1 MRKNLN
7 LSIQNQ
13 MTDASERSK
22 MKKVLSV
29 SDKEKPIYNIVYEKG
44 FDGLQE
50 ACKELD
56 LANRK
61 ICIIS
66 DSDVAKHYLNAVEE
80 QLSKIADFVTS
91 FVFTAGES
99 SKNIDTVQK
108 AYEHLIL
115 NQFDRNDMLVALG
128 GGVVG
133 DLTGFTAAT
142 YLRGIRFIQI
152 PTSLL
157 AMVDSSVGGKTG
169 IDFLKYK
176 NMVGAFYQPKLVY
189 MNSSVLHTLPEE
201 HYYNGFA
208 EIVKY
213 GMIQDASFLT
223 WIKEHMQKIHAH
235 DEATLQE
242 IVYRSC
248 LFKRDIVQRDA
259 MEKGERALL
268 NYGHTLGH
276 SIEKDSDF
284 ALLHGQCVALGMVA
298 ALQINVQR
306 GTIPQEELL
315 TFETL
320 LKELNLPTRIINT
333 IEIEKIIAGTK
344 NDKKMEAGKIKFI
357 LLKGIGKGYIDNTVT
372 EEEMKQALTYLMKK

>member
-1 MRKNLN
+1 
-7 LSIQNQ
+7 
-13 MTDASERSK
+13 
-22 MKKVLSV
+22 
-29 SDKEKPIYNIVYEKG
+29 
-44 FDGLQE
+44 
-50 ACKELD
+50 
-56 LANRK
+56 
-61 ICIIS
+61 
-66 DSDVAKHYLNAVEE
+66 
-80 QLSKIADFVTS
+80 
-91 FVFTAGES
+91 
-99 SKNIDTVQK
+99 
-108 AYEHLIL
+108 
-115 NQFDRNDMLVALG
+115 
-128 GGVVG
+128 
-133 DLTGFTAAT
+133 
-142 YLRGIRFIQI
+142 
-152 PTSLL
+152 
-157 AMVDSSVGGKTG
+157 
-169 IDFLKYK
+169 
-176 NMVGAFYQPKLVY
+176 
-189 MNSSVLHTLPEE
+189 
-201 HYYNGFA
+201 
-208 EIVKY
+208 
-213 GMIQDASFLT
+213 
-223 WIKEHMQKIHAH
+223 MQKIHAH